1 MTPSSLLD
9 VFARAFD
16 AQREALATLLPER
29 RRERTSRSG
38 QYFIDTVADAAVLPV
53 LHDAGLRV
61 LSEESGWTGPEDAP
75 VTVVLDPIDGST
87 NCARRIPYWSISL
100 CALDGDGPFVALVAN
115 GATGASYTAVRG
127 EGAQLDG
134 VPLRASTTEVLER
147 AVVAINGFP
156 PHRVPWRQFRA
167 LGSSA
172 LALCDVAAGHVD
184 AFFDCLPDAHRP
196 WDYLGGVLMCR
207 EAGAP
212 VTDVSGRSLDVA
224 DADVRRRLV
233 ASATPALLDVLL
245 AEARR

>member
-1 MTPSSLLD
+1 LLD

-16 AQREALATLLPER
+16 AQRDALARVLPDR
-29 RRERTSRSG
+29 RRERTDRPG
-38 QYFIDTVADAAVLPV
+38 QYLIDTVADAAVLPV
-53 LHDAGLRV
+53 LHAAGMRV
-61 LSEESGWTGPEDAP
+61 LSEESGWTGPDDASI
-75 VTVVLDPIDGST
+75 TVVLDPIDGST
-87 NCARRIPYWSISL
+87 NCARQIPYWSISL
-100 CALDGDGPFVALVAN
+100 CALDRDGLLAALVAN
-115 GATGASYTAVRG
+115 GATGATYTAVRG

-134 VPLRASTTEVLER
+134 VPLQPATTEMLER

-212 VTDVSGRSLDVA
+212 VTDVGERSLDVA

-233 ASATPALLDVLL
+233 ASATPALLDLLL